1 MVGTMVKNRALSNV
15 ISIIILIFV
24 ILLVFI
30 PFLYY
35 LNNISQNNT
44 VKTSIVNN
52 YVYLKNLQ
60 ISQVTTGHPSLYYNG
75 SSIYAV
81 YSNGTFV
88 PPSNL
93 TIVSILYLNTNGT
106 WLNLT
111 SIKYPLVIS
120 KGQVIRLPSYIQGRP
135 IIIVT
140 SLGNIFFLQPGS
152 SIGPFATASRG
163 GVEILTQIY
172 TSSGPSSVS
181 TNVTTNIYGTYKN
194 FTTPI
199 AFSNQT
205 GTFVTRLPQYV
216 FYQNSK
222 GQIITG
228 VFHNWIVL
236 GLATV
241 NSTSSQGIQVTLR
254 GQPVVLIGNY
264 TQITSTVGL
273 TLQVKGDSN
282 IYVSIFVNGNSYTIQ
297 NEQTITVPA
306 GYVNITVITLQAND
320 TTQQSQGVISHYS
333 YSNAG
338 YNGKTYVAKSFL
350 IFVPPGAT
358 NPTVYLNYLNDYNY
372 YLVKIIGNYNEK
384 QYGQVCLILNG
395 TVYNYNNPNPYW
407 IIGGNYSFDPTGIF
421 NGSST
426 YGAQTVIFQ
435 YSNRTSFTYTFPN
448 IPSYVIIN
456 QPMNI
461 TVNYA
466 VTEYWQELQ

>member
-1 MVGTMVKNRALSNV
+1 
-15 ISIIILIFV
+15 
-24 ILLVFI
+24 
-30 PFLYY
+30 
-35 LNNISQNNT
+35 
-44 VKTSIVNN
+44 
-52 YVYLKNLQ
+52 
-60 ISQVTTGHPSLYYNG
+60 
-75 SSIYAV
+75 
-81 YSNGTFV
+81 
-88 PPSNL
+88 
-93 TIVSILYLNTNGT
+93 
-106 WLNLT
+106 
-111 SIKYPLVIS
+111 VIS
-120 KGQVIRLPSYIQGRP
+120 KGQVISLPSYIQGRP

-372 YLVKIIGNYNEK
+372 YLVKIIGNYSENTP
-384 QYGQVCLILNG
+384 GQVRLILNG

-421 NGSST
+421 TGSST

-466 VTEYWQELQ
+466 VTEYWQQL